1 MTIHDHHYHHHH
13 HQHYH
18 SSLPSSSATLHARHT
33 AIATKT
39 TAQLKSNNKG
49 VNCTGSHFH
58 CDTYFDAIPTYE
70 QKERSLRHSVVAI
83 VEAVVVVLVSDSR

>member
-13 HQHYH
+13 QQHYH

-39 TAQLKSNNKG
+39 TAQLK
-49 VNCTGSHFH
+49 
-58 CDTYFDAIPTYE
+58 AIIKALIAQVPTFIATVILMQY
-70 QKERSLRHSVVAI
+70 QPMNRRKEVCAI
-83 VEAVVVVLVSDSR
+83 V

>member
-13 HQHYH
+13 QQHYH

-39 TAQLKSNNKG
+39 TAQLKSNNKS
-49 VNCTGSHFH
+49 VNYTGFHFH
-58 CDTYFDAIPTYE
+58 CDTFFDAIPTYE
-70 QKERSLRHSVVAI
+70 QEERSLRHSVVAI